1 MEVKAMTKINIASA
15 LSNEKLKDNLG
26 QSLLSLSFDI
36 IGLFTGT
43 LLVLY
48 LGVLSIGEAQ
58 WALFLFPGILSV
70 RGAVGGLFSGHLG
83 TGLHLGT
90 IKPVLT
96 KNTKDFQTLLRIIVT
111 LALVSGLSVG
121 VGTWVFGVFLWNATI
136 LDFIPLM
143 SVILATM
150 ALSVVFVSP
159 ITMVFSVLSFRRG
172 LDPDVVVY
180 PVTSPISDVI
190 NTSCYVL
197 SLALFFLFGSFGRY
211 VVWIIDFVFLC
222 FVVYI
227 ITKNIFNKN
236 FVNIIR
242 EFLLTLFFVSII
254 VNVTGS
260 LLNRITG
267 ITSNTAIY
275 AVYPAIIATIGGVGS
290 IIGSTATTKLAL
302 GLIKPSFSSIK
313 EHMNE
318 ISGAW
323 IASIL
328 MFIVYSLLAL
338 VIIGAATLGSF
349 VVFTGQ
355 LLLTNVLT
363 VSAMLIIAYAIAIFT
378 YRHGWNPDNFVIPI
392 ESSLADTLTTASVI
406 ISLAFII

>member
-1 MEVKAMTKINIASA
+1 MRKINIGGA
-15 LSNEKLKDNLG
+15 LSKKNLKDSLG
-26 QSLLSLSFDI
+26 QSILSLSFDL
-36 IGLFTGT
+36 IGLLTGA

-48 LGVLSIGEAQ
+48 FGVLSIDEAP

-96 KNTKDFQTLLRIIVT
+96 KNTKDFQTILRVIVT
-111 LALVSGLSVG
+111 LAFVSGVSVG
-121 VGTWVFGVFLWNATI
+121 VGTWVFGVFLWNAAVI
-136 LDFIPLM
+136 DFIPLLA
-143 SVILATM
+143 VIIATM

-159 ITMVFSVLSFRRG
+159 LTMIFSVFSFRRG

-180 PVTSPISDVI
+180 PVTSPVSDII

-211 VVWIIDFVFLC
+211 LIWMLDIFFIC
-222 FVVYI
+222 FVAYI
-227 ITKNIFNKN
+227 LAKNVGDTN
-236 FVNIIR
+236 FVGIIK
-242 EFLLTLFFVSII
+242 EFLLTLLFVTVI

-267 ITSNTAIY
+267 IASGKAIY

-313 EHMNE
+313 QHINE

-323 IASIL
+323 SASVIMFVIYAIL
-328 MFIVYSLLAL
+328 SSFMS
-338 VIIGAATLGSF
+338 GTATLGDLVIF
-349 VVFTGQ
+349 IIQ
-355 LLLTNVLT
+355 LLTTNALA
-363 VSAMLIIAYAIAIFT
+363 VSIMIVIAYAVAIFT
-378 YRHGWNPDNFVIPI
+378 FRRGWNPDNFVIPI
-392 ESSLADTLTTASVI
+392 ESSLADTVTTASI
-406 ISLAFII
+406 LLALAFIL

>member
-1 MEVKAMTKINIASA
+1 MTKTNIASA
-15 LSNEKLKDNLG
+15 LFGEKLKTSLG

-36 IGLFTGT
+36 IGLLTGT

-48 LGVLSIGEAQ
+48 LGVLSIGEAP

-96 KNTKDFQTLLRIIVT
+96 KNTKDFQTLLRVVIT
-111 LALVSGLSVG
+111 LALVSGVSVG
-121 VGTWVFGVFLWNATI
+121 VGTWVFGLFLWNATVI
-136 LDFIPLM
+136 DFVPLM
-143 SVILATM
+143 AVILATM

-159 ITMVFSVLSFRRG
+159 LTMVFSVFSFRRG

-180 PVTSPISDVI
+180 PVTSPVSDII

-197 SLALFFLFGSFGRY
+197 SLSLFFLFGSFGRY
-211 VVWIIDFVFLC
+211 LIWALDIVFVC
-222 FVVYI
+222 FVVYVFA
-227 ITKNIFNKN
+227 KNVFNKN

-242 EFLLTLFFVSII
+242 EFLLTLLFVTVI

-260 LLNRITG
+260 LLNKITG
-267 ITSNTAIY
+267 IASGTVIY

-302 GLIKPSFSSIK
+302 GLIKPSISSIK

-318 ISGAW
+318 IGGAW
-323 IASIL
+323 IASLI
-328 MFIVYSLLAL
+328 MFGLYAVLAL
-338 VIIGAATLGSF
+338 FISGTSTLGNF
-349 VVFTGQ
+349 VTFSGQ
-355 LLLTNVLT
+355 LLLTNVLA
-363 VSAMLIIAYAIAIFT
+363 VSIMLFIAYAVAIFT
-378 YRHGWNPDNFVIPI
+378 FRRGWNPDNFVIPI
-392 ESSLADTLTTASVI
+392 ESSLADTLTTAAVI
-406 ISLAFII
+406 IALALII